1 MAPNPPG
8 PQRNFL
14 EAGTEFSEGRLDRR
28 GIVGEDAAVSPAPV
42 PTPARVQTPEL
53 RPVVARVAA
62 LNLGYFGVEIAVA
75 LAIGSVALIADS
87 LDFLE
92 DAAINLLIFAG
103 LGWSATNRARLG
115 TAMAFI
121 LILPALAGAWAAYEK
136 VSDFVPPAAL
146 PLTLTGLGALAVNL
160 SCALMLARHRDGSGS
175 LTRAAYLS
183 ARNDAYANLA
193 IIAAGL
199 ATALYPTPWPDL
211 IAAAGIA
218 ILNAESA
225 VDIFTAAAAERR
237 AAKS

>member
-1 MAPNPPG
+1 MTDPAPSRPVLSRPAPG
-8 PQRNFL
+8 P
-14 EAGTEFSEGRLDRR
+14 G
-28 GIVGEDAAVSPAPV
+28 
-42 PTPARVQTPEL
+42 L

-62 LNLGYFGVEIAVA
+62 LNLGYFGIEIAVA

-103 LGWSATNRARLG
+103 LGWSLANRARLG
-115 TAMAFI
+115 TLMAGI
-121 LILPALAGAWAAYEK
+121 LMVPALATAYAAYEK
-136 VSDFVPPAAL
+136 VSDLTPPAPL

-160 SCALMLARHRDGSGS
+160 TCALMLARHRHGAGS

-199 ATALYPTPWPDL
+199 VTALHPSPWPDL
-211 IAAAGIA
+211 AAAAGIA
-218 ILNAESA
+218 ILNADSA
-225 VDIFTAAAAERR
+225 GDILRAAAAERR
-237 AAKS
+237 AARAASQAARQADAPGAETPFR

>member
-1 MAPNPPG
+1 MTADNAAQPEPP
-8 PQRNFL
+8 
-14 EAGTEFSEGRLDRR
+14 A
-28 GIVGEDAAVSPAPV
+28 
-42 PTPARVQTPEL
+42 L
-53 RPVVARVAA
+53 RPVVVRVAA
-62 LNLGYFGVEIAVA
+62 LNLGYFGIEIAVA

-103 LGWSATNRARLG
+103 LSWSARNRARLG

-121 LILPALAGAWAAYEK
+121 LLVPALATAYAAYDK
-136 VSDFVPPAAL
+136 FADFVPPAAL

-160 SCALMLARHRDGSGS
+160 TCALMLARHRSGSGS

-199 ATALYPTPWPDL
+199 VTALHPSPWPDL
-211 IAAAGIA
+211 VAAGGIA
-218 ILNAESA
+218 ILNADSA
-225 VDIFTAAAAERR
+225 ADIFRAAAAERR
-237 AAKS
+237 AAK